1 MIIKDKVII
10 YTNDNCDYCRVLKEE
25 LTKNN
30 IKFSERLITKWTEA
44 WAETVGLTN
53 MPITPTIHYKDNYF
67 MAGRDFSNQ
76 TNLIKILESF
86 KPSTFD
92 DSKQILERIKT
103 LNYNMSVAFGRLD
116 QLLKQIETKINTD
129 EYKSTN

>member
-1 MIIKDKVII
+1 MKIII
-10 YTNDNCDYCRVLKEE
+10 YTNNNCDYCRVIKEE

-30 IKFSERLITKWTEA
+30 IKFRERLITEWTDM
-44 WAETVGLTN
+44 WAKAVGLTN
-53 MPITPTIHYKDNYF
+53 MPVTPTIHYKDNYF
-67 MAGRDFSNQ
+67 VAGRDFSNQ
-76 TNLIKILESF
+76 ANLIKILENF
-86 KPSTFD
+86 KPSTFE

-116 QLLKQIETKINTD
+116 QLLRQIETKINTD